1 MRSREGR
8 ARTRLMK
15 HPLQNSTSLT
25 IAIQHELAAIAK
37 LLKVE
42 GVDRYDPRIREGY
55 ARVTELALARMKAVP

>member
-1 MRSREGR
+1 MRGRQSR
-8 ARTRLMK
+8 ARTRFMEQTS
-15 HPLQNSTSLT
+15 QNSTSLT

>member
-1 MRSREGR
+1 M
-8 ARTRLMK
+8 TRFMEQTS
-15 HPLQNSTSLT
+15 QNSTFLT

-42 GVDRYDPRIREGY
+42 GIDRYDPRIREGY